1 LKRASIERDVRENGT
16 MPDVSATERGK
27 RYFQVMKERQAEK
40 AISKI
45 QKNLKTEWQLFSHTD
60 MKILKYLF
68 GESWVYL
75 EQKAWDS
82 YPFHE
87 LSRHE
92 VGELIEIGAALQKK
106 EISGRT
112 AASRMEEILKRS
124 ANQNLPE

>member
-1 LKRASIERDVRENGT
+1 

-60 MKILKYLF
+60 MRILKSLL

-75 EQKAWDS
+75 EQKAWDNF
-82 YPFHE
+82 PFHE
-87 LSRHE
+87 LSRKE
-92 VGELIEIGAALQKK
+92 VTELIEVGTVLRRK

-112 AASRMEEILKRS
+112 AASRVEEILRRVP
-124 ANQNLPE
+124 NHTEN

>member
-1 LKRASIERDVRENGT
+1 

-27 RYFQVMKERQAEK
+27 RYFQVMKEKQAEK

-60 MKILKYLF
+60 MKILKSLL

-87 LSRHE
+87 LSRRD
-92 VGELIEIGAALQKK
+92 VGEMVEIGNALQKK
-106 EISGRT
+106 DISGRT
-112 AASRMEEILKRS
+112 AASRVEDILKRYTGQTVS
-124 ANQNLPE
+124 